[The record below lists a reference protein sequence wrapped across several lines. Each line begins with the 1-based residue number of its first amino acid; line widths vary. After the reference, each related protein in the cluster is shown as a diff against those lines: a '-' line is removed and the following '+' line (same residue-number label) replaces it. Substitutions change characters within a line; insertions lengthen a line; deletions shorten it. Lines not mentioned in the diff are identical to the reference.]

1 MEILSKNDLQK
12 LHSLTLKMAETF
24 VAFCEKNH
32 LTCYLCGGG
41 CIGTIRHKGWIPWD
55 DDLDFFMPRE
65 DYEKAIRLWKR
76 QMKDSRYK
84 MEVSDE
90 NHIDGNLFLSYGT
103 VKQPISNL
111 IRQIWTLHRESC
123 WMCFHWTDIRMD
135 GSSESCNAFGR

>member
-1 MEILSKNDLQK
+1 MEILSENDLQK

-65 DYEKAIRLWKR
+65 DYEKAIILWEKTDER
-76 QMKDSRYK
+76 QSLQ
-84 MEVSDE
+84 
-90 NHIDGNLFLSYGT
+90 DGNIRSGSY
-103 VKQPISNL
+103 
-111 IRQIWTLHRESC
+111 
-123 WMCFHWTDIRMD
+123 
-135 GSSESCNAFGR
+135 